1 MKLLCAA
8 LLLGMSFPARAE
20 ESRKVTPEIQ
30 FDPYY
35 SSAGLS
41 ISLTGAPV
49 PELGKT
55 SESEIYTRLI
65 RSFYKPRF
73 MVLEASFNPMPYAG
87 TLFRRSWPDIYHDA
101 EISDSLNLVKAVTAG
116 FEEPWAASLF
126 FGNVLNF
133 ECAKGAFSKRTG
145 YSGILFDFGDY
156 HIKDNILVQDRWM
169 QAEGKLKGDQFLED
183 RTLAWS
189 FRGGFK
195 LHDHPGVTD
204 SVFLGFR
211 RSRTD
216 FAEADSFWLHN
227 SGFDA
232 RIDFDSRTLS
242 PISHSLVLE
251 KKFPLKNKRALCL
264 GAGFVWTSGK
274 KYTGRLAGRT
284 GDSSGFSF
292 VIRPNLEF

>member
-1 MKLLCAA
+1 MMRAAAA
-8 LLLGMSFPARAE
+8 LLLCAGAAAAAE
-20 ESRKVTPEIQ
+20 ESKVTPEVQ

-35 SSAGLS
+35 TSAGLS
-41 ISLTGAPV
+41 ISLTGKPI
-49 PELGKT
+49 PNLGKT
-55 SESEIYTRLI
+55 SEQEIYTRLVTQ
-65 RSFYKPRF
+65 FYRPRV
-73 MVLEASFNPMPYAG
+73 MVAEASVNPMPYLG
-87 TLFRRSWPDIYHDA
+87 TVVRRNWPAFYRDT
-101 EISDSLNLVKAVTAG
+101 ELSDSFNMVRAVTAG
-116 FEEPWAASLF
+116 FEEPWALSLF

-133 ECAKGAFSKRTG
+133 ESTKGAFSKRTG

-156 HIKDNILVQDRWM
+156 HIKDNILVQDRWL
-169 QAEGKLKGDQFLED
+169 QVEGKLKGDQYLED
-183 RTLAWS
+183 RTLKWS

-216 FAEADSFWLHN
+216 FTEAKSFWLHN

-232 RIDFDSRTLS
+232 RVDFDSRTLS

-274 KYTGRLAGRT
+274 KYTGRLADRT

-292 VIRPNLEF
+292 IVRPNLEF

>member
-1 MKLLCAA
+1 MTALAAA
-8 LLLGMSFPARAE
+8 LLLLAGSAAAE
-20 ESRKVTPEIQ
+20 ENRKVTPEIQ

-41 ISLTGAPV
+41 ISLTGKPI

-65 RSFYKPRF
+65 RNFYKPRV
-73 MVLEASFNPMPYAG
+73 MVAEASFNPMPYAG
-87 TLFRRSWPDIYHDA
+87 TLVRRSWPDLYGDA
-101 EISDSLNLVKAVTAG
+101 EISESLNLVKAVTAG
-116 FEEPWAASLF
+116 FEEPWALSLF

-133 ECAKGAFSKRTG
+133 ESAKGSFSKRTG

-156 HIKDNILVQDRWM
+156 HIKDNVLVHDRWM

-183 RTLAWS
+183 RTLKWS

-195 LHDHPGVTD
+195 LHDHPDVTD
-204 SVFLGFR
+204 SLFLGFR

-216 FAEADSFWLHN
+216 FSGAGNFWLHN
-227 SGFDA
+227 SGFDM
-232 RIDFDSRTLS
+232 RVDFDSRTLS
-242 PISHSLVLE
+242 PISHYLILE

-274 KYTGRLAGRT
+274 KYTGRLADRS
-284 GDSSGFSF
+284 GDSSGFSL
-292 VIRPNLEF
+292 ILRPNLEF